1 MLKTFTLDQSEALS
15 GASISNLIYDKS
27 CLDSFKKRANICWL
41 TMKPRELIELSIPCS
56 MKILRIGDSLWFAG
70 TNFCGSR

>member
-27 CLDSFKKRANICWL
+27 CIDSLKKRAN
-41 TMKPRELIELSIPCS
+41 K
-56 MKILRIGDSLWFAG
+56 
-70 TNFCGSR
+70 